1 MGSRYM
7 MILACIRLCDA
18 ISNLTET
25 GDPSPF
31 GIEETGKLLES
42 NLQPTLV
49 IVVVSLVVSE
59 VSVDWC

>member
-1 MGSRYM
+1 M
-7 MILACIRLCDA
+7 MILACIRLSDA
-18 ISNLTET
+18 ISNLIEP

-49 IVVVSLVVSE
+49 IVVVSSVVSE

>member
-1 MGSRYM
+1 M
-7 MILACIRLCDA
+7 MILACIRLSDA
-18 ISNLTET
+18 ISNIIET

-49 IVVVSLVVSE
+49 IVVVSSVVSE